1 MYEPLSL
8 SWRNRISSLI
18 TRPRRSPRHVPCATS
33 PSLPARGIRL
43 FHRLSQPRSSPSCDT
58 DNESFYRYSGG
69 RWLWDEEKQL
79 QARYRQFNVPEL
91 QRLAAKSV
99 GAQACVSMVKLA
111 EGGFNRVFRLVMDDE
126 SVVIARIPYPIAGLA
141 FRSTASEVAT
151 MDFARTVLKIPVPKV
166 LAWSGSS
173 KNPVESE
180 YILMEEARGTPLYK
194 VWEGLELGE
203 KFKIVDDIVD
213 IEKKLLSISF
223 TRSDILMSKS

>member
-8 SWRNRISSLI
+8 SWWNRISSLI
-18 TRPRRSPRHVPCATS
+18 IRPRRSLRDVPCATS
-33 PSLPARGIRL
+33 PSSPARGIRL
-43 FHRLSQPRSSPSCDT
+43 SHPLSAPRSYSSCDT

-79 QARYRQFNVPEL
+79 QTRYKRFNVPEL

-99 GAQACVSMVKLA
+99 EAQACVSMIKLA
-111 EGGFNRVFRLVMDDE
+111 EGGFNKVFRLVMDDD
-126 SVVIARIPYPIAGLA
+126 SVVIARIPNPNAGPS
-141 FRSTASEVAT
+141 FKTTASEVAT
-151 MDFARTVLKIPVPKV
+151 MDFARTILKIPVPKV

-173 KNPVESE
+173 KNPVGSE
-180 YILMEEARGTPLYK
+180 YILMEEASGTPLYK
-194 VWEGLELGE
+194 VWEGMEIHDKL
-203 KFKIVDDIVD
+203 KIVDDIVD